1 MSTATIE
8 TTHEDAALLAG
19 AVTPDN
25 TDEMNTHITD
35 ENAGP
40 TIVTTIDRDT
50 TGGLR
55 ATATDY
61 IANVTVAT
69 EVVATIDQH
78 TNTQS

>member
-1 MSTATIE
+1 MKTATLE
-8 TTHEDAALLAG
+8 TTHDTAAVVA
-19 AVTPDN
+19 AAITPDN
-25 TDEMNTHITD
+25 TDEIDTRTD
-35 ENAGP
+35 DD
-40 TIVTTIDRDT
+40 TIVTTITRPT

-61 IANVTVAT
+61 IANVDVAT